1 MGTCILLHPLYT
13 RHTRVYIYTSNFIPY
28 IYILLYTY
36 IYIIIYY
43 YILLYYII
51 LYYIILYS
59 IISYYIISYYIILY
73 YIVIYICVLVCIYV
87 LCAKIGVIG
96 YTSPL
101 PFSSAHPG
109 HGAATVLGG
118 RCATLPWRLRH
129 QKLWDFMG
137 MSWCLDIYS
146 IKTRWNDGWNGW
158 VQRPCFWGT
167 LIMGNVGPK
176 HRNLGLSLDIAR
188 QYGDI
193 MG

>member
-1 MGTCILLHPLYT
+1 MYTTPSIVYQTHTCI
-13 RHTRVYIYTSNFIPY
+13 Y
-28 IYILLYTY
+28 IYIHPISYHIY
-36 IYIIIYY
+36 IYIIIHIYIYY

-51 LYYIILYS
+51 LYC
-59 IISYYIISYYIILY
+59 IISYYIILY
-73 YIVIYICVLVCIYV
+73 YIILYSYIYMCVLVCIYV

-137 MSWCLDIYS
+137 MSWWLDIYS